1 MLLFILFVQQVLPAP
16 PPTPLGPRTD
26 AAVED
31 PGLRPAE
38 EPPKEERKQP
48 EGVQAE
54 TAAVA
59 SDTED
64 GGTVVNNSGDVE
76 SPEAGAGSGLRNRR
90 TQFDSERKSKDKETN
105 VLPTETGVLPT
116 NSSSKYS
123 FVALEQRKKDLLRK
137 AKRFGLYYLYLAF
150 VIGPLIDVCVVYSIG
165 DM

>member
-54 TAAVA
+54 TAAVP

-64 GGTVVNNSGDVE
+64 GGTVVNNSGDIE

-105 VLPTETGVLPT
+105 VLLTETGVLPT

-123 FVALEQRKKDLLRK
+123 FVALEQRKEDLLRK

-150 VIGPLIDVCVVYSIG
+150 VIGPLIDVYSIG